1 MRNPY
6 LRRGDANVN
15 RNTSQ
20 VDLEHQYQ
28 HFLQQLQQH
37 QMLWSIAEQQSWTLC
52 RNDQGQQA
60 MLLWNMQADAQRDC
74 LLSRQDA
81 EPKAISA
88 DLLRKQILPYL
99 AAHNYLVAIN
109 RSVKGQCVFVSPERL
124 IADMG

>member
-52 RNDQGQQA
+52 RNDQTQQA

-74 LLSRQDA
+74 LLSRQGA

-88 DLLRKQILPYL
+88 DLLRTQILPYL
-99 AAHNYLVAIN
+99 IKQNYLVAIN
-109 RSVKGQCVFVSPERL
+109 RSAKGECVFVSPERL